1 MRELKSIM
9 RLCIFT
15 TIAFLQGLE
24 MIVFQKA
31 EVEFVEIEAVP
42 YSLIDR
48 EKLEEVY
55 TIEED

>member
-1 MRELKSIM
+1 MREFKSIM

-31 EVEFVEIEAVP
+31 EVEFVEIEGVP
-42 YSLIDR
+42 YSIIDR
-48 EKLEEVY
+48 EMLED
-55 TIEED
+55 TLLNQED

>member
-1 MRELKSIM
+1 MREVKSIM

-24 MIVFQKA
+24 MILFQKA
-31 EVEFVEIEAVP
+31 EVEFIDIEGVP
-42 YSLIDR
+42 YSLLDR
-48 EKLEEVY
+48 EQLEHVY